1 MGQKLAE
8 GTETRSKFKMST
20 ISEKDLDLGMKPR
33 LNRLTQSA
41 VDERMILE
49 EKRKQLND
57 LEYLVLKIVIAV
69 ERVNYYTMGIILPR
83 D

>member
-1 MGQKLAE
+1 
-8 GTETRSKFKMST
+8 MST
-20 ISEKDLDLGMKPR
+20 ISEKDLDLGLKHRP
-33 LNRLTQSA
+33 NRFTQSA

-57 LEYLVLKIVIAV
+57 LELLVLKIVIAV